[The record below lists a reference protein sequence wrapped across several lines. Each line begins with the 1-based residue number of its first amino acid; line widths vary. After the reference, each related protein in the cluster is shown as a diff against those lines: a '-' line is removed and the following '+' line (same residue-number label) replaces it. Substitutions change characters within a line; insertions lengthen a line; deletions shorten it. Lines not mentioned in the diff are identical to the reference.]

1 MSSADEPGPPPAVSR
16 RLGYLLKHAQLK
28 LAELAEP
35 LYEPLGIT
43 GRQLALLT
51 LFADGAAQSQQDGA
65 ARLGV
70 DRTTMVALVDE
81 LEAKGLVR
89 REVDPG
95 DRRKRLVKLTGE
107 GHKVLLAGAE
117 VTERAEELFLEPLA
131 GADAGRLRAAL
142 ATVVRRD

>member
-1 MSSADEPGPPPAVSR
+1 MSSAPLAVTQ
-16 RLGYLLKHAQLK
+16 RLGYLLKHAQLR

-35 LYEPLGIT
+35 LYAPLGVT

-51 LFADGAAQSQQDGA
+51 LFGDGPARSQQDGA

-89 REVDPG
+89 REVAPG
-95 DRRKRLVKLTGE
+95 DRRKRLVLLTPEGE
-107 GHKVLLAGAE
+107 RVREEGAE
-117 VTERAEELFLEPLA
+117 VTRQAEALLLAPLSA
-131 GADAGRLRAAL
+131 EDAERLRAAL
-142 ATVVRRD
+142 HRVVRVE

>member
-1 MSSADEPGPPPAVSR
+1 MSSAPLAVTQ
-16 RLGYLLKHAQLK
+16 RLGYLLKHAQLR

-35 LYEPLGIT
+35 LYAPLGVT

-51 LFADGAAQSQQDGA
+51 LFADGPAQSQQDGA

-89 REVDPG
+89 REVAPG
-95 DRRKRLVKLTGE
+95 DRRKRLVVLTAEGE
-107 GHKVLLAGAE
+107 RVREAGAE
-117 VTERAEELFLEPLA
+117 VTRQAEALLLEPLTA
-131 GADAGRLRAAL
+131 EDAERLRTAL
-142 ATVVRRD
+142 HRVVRAE

>member
-1 MSSADEPGPPPAVSR
+1 MSSAPLAVTQ
-16 RLGYLLKHAQLK
+16 RLGYLLKHAQLR

-35 LYEPLGIT
+35 LYAPLGVT

-51 LFADGAAQSQQDGA
+51 LFGDGPARSQQDGA

-89 REVDPG
+89 REVAPG
-95 DRRKRLVKLTGE
+95 DRRKRLVLLTPEGE
-107 GHKVLLAGAE
+107 RVREAGAE
-117 VTERAEELFLEPLA
+117 VTRKAEALLLEPLSA
-131 GADAGRLRAAL
+131 EDAERLRAAL
-142 ATVVRRD
+142 HQVVRAE

>member
-1 MSSADEPGPPPAVSR
+1 MSSDLGAPSAVTR
-16 RLGYLLKHAQLK
+16 RLGYLLKHAQLR

-35 LYEPLGIT
+35 LYEPLGVS

-51 LFADGAAQSQQDGA
+51 LFGDGPAQSQQDGA

-89 REVDPG
+89 REVAPG
-95 DRRKRLVKLTGE
+95 DRRKRLVTLTAEGE
-107 GHKVLLAGAE
+107 RVREAGEE
-117 VTERAEELFLEPLA
+117 VTRQAEALLLEPLA
-131 GADAGRLRAAL
+131 VDDAERLRAAL
-142 ATVVRRD
+142 HRVVRDE

>member
-1 MSSADEPGPPPAVSR
+1 MSSAPLAVTQ
-16 RLGYLLKHAQLK
+16 RLGYLLKHAQLR

-35 LYEPLGIT
+35 LYAPLGVT

-51 LFADGAAQSQQDGA
+51 LFGDGPARSQQDGA

-89 REVDPG
+89 REVAPR
-95 DRRKRLVKLTGE
+95 DRRKRLVLLTPEGE
-107 GHKVLLAGAE
+107 RVREAGAE
-117 VTERAEELFLEPLA
+117 VTRKAEALLLEPLSA
-131 GADAGRLRAAL
+131 EEAEGLRAAL
-142 ATVVRRD
+142 HQVVRGG

>member
-1 MSSADEPGPPPAVSR
+1 MSSAPLAVTQ
-16 RLGYLLKHAQLK
+16 RLGYLLKHAQLR

-35 LYEPLGIT
+35 RYAPLGVT

-51 LFADGAAQSQQDGA
+51 LFGEGPAQSQQDGA

-89 REVDPG
+89 REVAPG
-95 DRRKRLVKLTGE
+95 DRRKRLVVLTPEGE
-107 GHKVLLAGAE
+107 RVREAGAE
-117 VTERAEELFLEPLA
+117 VTRKAEALLLEPLSA
-131 GADAGRLRAAL
+131 EDADRLRTAL
-142 ATVVRRD
+142 HQVVRVE

>member
-1 MSSADEPGPPPAVSR
+1 MSSAPLAVTQ
-16 RLGYLLKHAQLK
+16 RLGYLLKHAQLR

-35 LYEPLGIT
+35 LYAPLGVT

-51 LFADGAAQSQQDGA
+51 LFGDGPAQSQQDGA

-89 REVDPG
+89 REVAPD
-95 DRRKRLVKLTGE
+95 DRRKRLVMLTPEGE
-107 GHKVLLAGAE
+107 RVREAGAE
-117 VTERAEELFLEPLA
+117 VTRQAEALLLEPLSA
-131 GADAGRLRAAL
+131 EDAERLRAAL
-142 ATVVRRD
+142 HQVVRAE

>member
-1 MSSADEPGPPPAVSR
+1 MSSDLGAPPAVTR
-16 RLGYLLKHAQLK
+16 RLGYLLKHAQLR

-35 LYEPLGIT
+35 LYAPLGVT

-51 LFADGAAQSQQDGA
+51 LFGDGPARSQQDGA

-89 REVDPG
+89 REVAPG
-95 DRRKRLVKLTGE
+95 DRRKRLVLLTPEGE
-107 GHKVLLAGAE
+107 RVREAGAE
-117 VTERAEELFLEPLA
+117 VTRQAEALLLEPLSA
-131 GADAGRLRAAL
+131 EDAERLRAAL
-142 ATVVRRD
+142 HQVVRAE

>member
-1 MSSADEPGPPPAVSR
+1 MSSAPLAVTQ
-16 RLGYLLKHAQLK
+16 RLGYLLKHAQLR

-35 LYEPLGIT
+35 LYAPLGVT

-51 LFADGAAQSQQDGA
+51 LFGDGPARSQQDGA

-89 REVDPG
+89 REVAPG
-95 DRRKRLVKLTGE
+95 DRRKRLVLLTPEGE
-107 GHKVLLAGAE
+107 RVREAGAE
-117 VTERAEELFLEPLA
+117 LTRQAEALLLEPLSA
-131 GADAGRLRAAL
+131 EDAERLRAAL
-142 ATVVRRD
+142 QQVVLAG

>member
-1 MSSADEPGPPPAVSR
+1 MSSAPLAVTQ
-16 RLGYLLKHAQLK
+16 RLGYLLKHAQLR

-35 LYEPLGIT
+35 LYAPLGVT

-51 LFADGAAQSQQDGA
+51 LFGDGPAQSQQDGA

-89 REVDPG
+89 REVAPG
-95 DRRKRLVKLTGE
+95 DRRKRLVMLTPEGE
-107 GHKVLLAGAE
+107 RVREAGAE
-117 VTERAEELFLEPLA
+117 VTRRAEALLLEPLSA
-131 GADAGRLRAAL
+131 EDAERLRAAL
-142 ATVVRRD
+142 HQVVRIE

>member
-1 MSSADEPGPPPAVSR
+1 MSSDLGAPPAVTR
-16 RLGYLLKHAQLK
+16 RLGYLLKHAQLR

-35 LYEPLGIT
+35 LYEPLGVT

-51 LFADGAAQSQQDGA
+51 LFGEGPAQSQQDGA

-89 REVDPG
+89 REVAPG
-95 DRRKRLVKLTGE
+95 DRRKRLVTLTAEGE
-107 GHKVLLAGAE
+107 RVRAAGEE
-117 VTERAEELFLEPLA
+117 VTRRAEALLLDPLSER
-131 GADAGRLRAAL
+131 DAEQLRAAL
-142 ATVVRRD
+142 GRVVRGE

>member
-1 MSSADEPGPPPAVSR
+1 MSSAPLAVTQ
-16 RLGYLLKHAQLK
+16 RLGYLLKHAQLR

-35 LYEPLGIT
+35 LYAPLGVT

-51 LFADGAAQSQQDGA
+51 LFGDGPAQSQQDGA

-89 REVDPG
+89 REVAPG
-95 DRRKRLVKLTGE
+95 DRRKRLVVLTPEGE
-107 GHKVLLAGAE
+107 RVREAGAE
-117 VTERAEELFLEPLA
+117 VTRKAEALLLEPLS
-131 GADAGRLRAAL
+131 ADDAERLRAAL
-142 ATVVRRD
+142 HQVVRAE

>member
-1 MSSADEPGPPPAVSR
+1 MSSAPLAVTQ
-16 RLGYLLKHAQLK
+16 RLGYLLKHAQLR

-35 LYEPLGIT
+35 LYAPLGVT

-51 LFADGAAQSQQDGA
+51 LFGDGPARSQQDGA

-89 REVDPG
+89 REVAPG
-95 DRRKRLVKLTGE
+95 DRRKRLVLLTPEGE
-107 GHKVLLAGAE
+107 RVREAGAE
-117 VTERAEELFLEPLA
+117 VTRQAEALLLEPLSA
-131 GADAGRLRAAL
+131 EDAERLRAAL
-142 ATVVRRD
+142 HRVVRVE

>member
-1 MSSADEPGPPPAVSR
+1 MSSDLGAPPAVTC
-16 RLGYLLKHAQLK
+16 RLGYLLKHAQLR

-35 LYEPLGIT
+35 LYEPLGVT

-51 LFADGAAQSQQDGA
+51 LFGDGPAQSQQDGA

-89 REVDPG
+89 REVAPG
-95 DRRKRLVKLTGE
+95 DRRKRLVTLTAEGE
-107 GHKVLLAGAE
+107 RVREAGEE
-117 VTERAEELFLEPLA
+117 VTRRAEALLLEPLA
-131 GADAGRLRAAL
+131 VDDAERLRAAL
-142 ATVVRRD
+142 HRVVRAE

>member
-1 MSSADEPGPPPAVSR
+1 MSSDLGAPPAVTR
-16 RLGYLLKHAQLK
+16 RLGYLLKHAQLR

-35 LYEPLGIT
+35 LYEPLGVT

-51 LFADGAAQSQQDGA
+51 LFGAGPAQSQQDGA

-89 REVDPG
+89 REVAPG
-95 DRRKRLVKLTGE
+95 DRRKRLVRLTEEGE
-107 GHKVLLAGAE
+107 RVWRAGEAATREAEALLLASLGEDGAE
-117 VTERAEELFLEPLA
+117 
-131 GADAGRLRAAL
+131 RLRAAL
-142 ATVVRRD
+142 HQVVRGE

>member
-1 MSSADEPGPPPAVSR
+1 MSSAPLAVTQ
-16 RLGYLLKHAQLK
+16 RLGYLLKHAQLR

-35 LYEPLGIT
+35 LYAPLGVT

-51 LFADGAAQSQQDGA
+51 LFGDGPARSQQDGA

-89 REVDPG
+89 REVAPG
-95 DRRKRLVKLTGE
+95 DRRKRLVMLTPEGE
-107 GHKVLLAGAE
+107 RVREAGAD
-117 VTERAEELFLEPLA
+117 VTRKAEALLLEPLSA
-131 GADAGRLRAAL
+131 EDAERLRAAL
-142 ATVVRRD
+142 HRVVRAE